1 MQKSL
6 RQTILVTGAVLAL
19 GPLAAMAATPAP
31 TSPAIQAMPAAPHP
45 AGQTIAARVD
55 QRIAHLR
62 AELHITAAQQP
73 QWHRFTAVMHA
84 NARDMERTMRQR
96 MQHLPTMNAEQNMRS
111 YEHVAAV
118 HAHEMRAL
126 VPAFGHL
133 YTTLSASQRQTV
145 DQIFRNDAY
154 RGKPARQG

>member
-1 MQKSL
+1 MRTSL
-6 RQTILVTGAVLAL
+6 RQTILATGAIL
-19 GPLAAMAATPAP
+19 GLGTLAATAATPAP
-31 TSPAIQAMPAAPHP
+31 TSPAAPAMPAVAQPSGP
-45 AGQTIAARVD
+45 TMAERVD

-62 AELHITAAQQP
+62 AELHITTAQQP

-96 MQHLPTMNAEQNMRS
+96 MQQLPTMNAEQNMRS

-133 YTTLSASQRQTV
+133 YTTLSVSQRQTV